1 MMTGYANPV
10 RLTTSLIG
18 VSGGDYSNIKTGTI
32 IMTNLPHDYYV
43 NLVKILLKKASYA
56 DKFRLAEIIERE
68 AMLIAS
74 NDNAVSD
81 AKISLVTKV
90 VMGGAK

>member
-1 MMTGYANPV
+1 MAVIVPYTGDI
-10 RLTTSLIG
+10 T
-18 VSGGDYSNIKTGTI
+18 
-32 IMTNLPHDYYV
+32 MTNLPHDYYV
-43 NLVKILLKKASYA
+43 NLVKILLKKASYT

-68 AMLIAS
+68 AMRIAS

>member
-68 AMLIAS
+68 AMRIAS
-74 NDNAVSD
+74 NDNSVSD

>member
-1 MMTGYANPV
+1 M
-10 RLTTSLIG
+10 IG

-68 AMLIAS
+68 AMRIAS

-81 AKISLVTKV
+81 AKISLVIKV